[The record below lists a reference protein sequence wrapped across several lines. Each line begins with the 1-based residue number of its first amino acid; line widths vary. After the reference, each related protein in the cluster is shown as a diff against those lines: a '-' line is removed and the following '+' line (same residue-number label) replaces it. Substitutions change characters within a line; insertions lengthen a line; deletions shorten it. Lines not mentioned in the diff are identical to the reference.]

1 MLILTV
7 TFGRLRIV
15 RLLMVLIMMVLRL
28 VVQRVVTAFLGKMNV
43 LPLLLLVLRYVSV
56 SSRRSW
62 QGGVALFIPLNA
74 FFHLIAGPLTR

>member
-15 RLLMVLIMMVLRL
+15 RLLMVLMMMVLRL
-28 VVQRVVTAFLGKMNV
+28 VVQRVVTAFLRKMNV
-43 LPLLLLVLRYVSV
+43 LPLLLLVLRNVSV

-62 QGGVALFIPLNA
+62 QGGVALFIPLNG